1 MKSAALTLV
10 VALSLSASAFAQQE
24 PRNEREY
31 REDYDQL
38 IFSLR
43 TIIPGGEAL
52 PGSRWND
59 VVSGGLGLGV
69 EYSSLTRLNS
79 WIYGGWY
86 VGAGIDSYGG
96 KSITDDTGEMF
107 RTHRLNTANLEFGGR
122 LRQNFSGFHVDE
134 NIGAGGLFYMK
145 QEIDDRSS
153 GEDNLEFIKSSAS
166 YMFDV
171 GLRLGAPIGKDVE
184 LNIGFA
190 YQVNGAPSRG
200 KDFTGF
206 KFKEMQNYVF
216 SLGLDIGF

>member
-24 PRNEREY
+24 SRNERDY
-31 REDYDQL
+31 RDEYDQL
-38 IFSLR
+38 IVSLR
-43 TIIPGGEAL
+43 TIIPGGEAFT
-52 PGSRWND
+52 GVRWKELI
-59 VVSGGLGLGV
+59 SGGLGANFQ
-69 EYSSLTRLNS
+69 YSDLTRANS

-86 VGAGIDSYGG
+86 IGAGIDSFGG
-96 KSITDDTGEMF
+96 KTATEDGGDTF
-107 RTHRLNTANLEFGGR
+107 RTHRLNTASLEIGPR
-122 LRQNFSGFHVDE
+122 LRQNFNGFHVDE
-134 NIGAGGLFYMK
+134 NIGVGGLFYMK
-145 QEIDDRSS
+145 QEIDDRTAGQS
-153 GEDNLEFIKSSAS
+153 NLEFIKSSAS

-171 GLRLGAPIGKDVE
+171 GARLGAPIGKDVD

-206 KFKEMQNYVF
+206 KFKEQQNFVF